1 MSGFDV
7 FEILDDGKVMWHR
20 ATTDLAEAEKLAREQ
35 AAKKRAIFFIL
46 DQSSQK
52 KLFVDANGTC
62 LEGHS
67 FDGKSP
73 QESSAA

>member
-35 AAKKRAIFFIL
+35 ASKKRAIFFIL

-52 KLFVDANGTC
+52 KFFVDANGRRR
-62 LEGHS
+62 EAPFS
-67 FDGKSP
+67 DVPPP
-73 QESSAA
+73 QSTAA